1 MASKTGCEIM
11 NSEVAGSILTSF
23 PLKEKKKGILV
34 CTMIVS
40 RVQEITYLYNSQN
53 NDESNMIW

>member
-1 MASKTGCEIM
+1 M

-53 NDESNMIW
+53 NDESNMI